1 MTLFVKIRLSVVPVK
16 VVGGAAGCVAI
27 LVLWMIL
34 TRPLALLQA
43 VVP

>member
-1 MTLFVKIRLSVVPVK
+1 VTHLDKWLVGCG

>member
-1 MTLFVKIRLSVVPVK
+1 MTHLDKWLVGFG

-27 LVLWMIL
+27 LVLWVIL